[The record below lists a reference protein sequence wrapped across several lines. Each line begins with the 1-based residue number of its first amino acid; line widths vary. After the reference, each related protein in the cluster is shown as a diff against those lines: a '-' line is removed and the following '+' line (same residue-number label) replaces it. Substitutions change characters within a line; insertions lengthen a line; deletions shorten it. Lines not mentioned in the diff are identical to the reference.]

1 MQSGKTHY
9 LKDLLSP
16 ETALFSGMR
25 NPWVLFGREP
35 GLFSLTVFESCSS
48 SLDKAWELIREKLI
62 NPGDSVLCL
71 RQTRG
76 RGRMGR
82 EWLSA
87 KGNIMAA
94 WMIPYPESG
103 PCNNLLSLI
112 MGLTLRRAMLNLG
125 LSLSIKWPND
135 LIYENR
141 KVGGVLI
148 EEKNNKLLAG
158 IGLNLVSSPDIN
170 TMRES
175 CVTSP
180 GHLGD
185 YFAGIDPVQ
194 FWANLVYLTN
204 FWYDDILCNFSLIDF
219 IREINSNL
227 WLMGENICIESNGQI
242 IEGVLTGIGYKG
254 EILVK
259 HSREI
264 ARVTSGSIIKQ
275 QKSD

>member
-1 MQSGKTHY
+1 MDTGKIHY
-9 LKDLLSP
+9 LKDFLSP
-16 ETALFSGMR
+16 EIALSSGKR
-25 NPWVLFGREP
+25 NPLLLFGREP

-48 SLDKAWELIREKLI
+48 SLDMAWELIRQNLM

-82 EWLSA
+82 KWLSA

-94 WMIPYPESG
+94 WMIPYPESDS
-103 PCNNLLSLI
+103 CNTLLSLI
-112 MGLTLRRAMLNLG
+112 MGLTLSRAMLNLG

-158 IGLNLVSSPDIN
+158 IGLNLVFCPDIN

-175 CVTSP
+175 CSAAP

-185 YFAGIDPVQ
+185 YFRGINPAQ
-194 FWANLVYLTN
+194 FWANLVYLVN
-204 FWYDDILCNFSLIDF
+204 FWYEDILCNFSLIDF

-227 WLMGENICIESNGQI
+227 WLMGENICIESNGQF
-242 IEGVLTGIGYKG
+242 IEGVLTGIGAKG

-259 HSREI
+259 HSGKI
-264 ARVTSGSIIKQ
+264 ARVTSGSIIKH

>member
-1 MQSGKTHY
+1 MHSGKTHY

-16 ETALFSGMR
+16 EIVLFSGTR
-25 NPWVLFGREP
+25 NPWALFGREP
-35 GLFSLTVFESCSS
+35 GLLSLTVFESCSS
-48 SLDKAWELIREKLI
+48 SLDMAWELIRK
-62 NPGDSVLCL
+62 NRMNTGDSVLCL

-87 KGNIMAA
+87 EGNIMAA

-103 PCNNLLSLI
+103 PCNSLLSLI

-135 LIYENR
+135 LVYENR

-148 EEKNNKLLAG
+148 EEKNNKLLVG
-158 IGLNLVSSPDIN
+158 IGLNLVFCPDIN

-175 CVTSP
+175 CFTAP

-185 YFAGIDPVQ
+185 YFTGINPAQ
-194 FWANLVYLTN
+194 FWGNLVYLAN
-204 FWYDDILCNFSLIDF
+204 FWYEDILCNFSLIDF

-227 WLMGENICIESNGQI
+227 WLMGENICIESNGRI
-242 IEGVLTGIGYKG
+242 IEGVLTGIGDKG

-259 HSREI
+259 HSRGI
-264 ARVTSGSIIKQ
+264 ARVNSGSIIKH
-275 QKSD
+275 QKSH